1 MKSLWKYIV
10 GFFTFIGSAL
20 TLFLLNSKK
29 AKKVKEL
36 KGKIDDVKSKVK
48 KVDSKIE
55 SVKEESDAI
64 KKSLKSKKKA
74 LKEIKNQ
81 KFKKK
86 DISAKDAANFLKKY
100 KGKK

>member
-1 MKSLWKYIV
+1 MKKLWKYL
-10 GFFTFIGSAL
+10 GGLFSFIGGIL

-29 AKKVKEL
+29 AKKVKEI

-64 KKSLKSKKKA
+64 KFTTSVTSA
-74 LKEIKNQ
+74 NVS
-81 KFKKK
+81 
-86 DISAKDAANFLKKY
+86 ISVLQQDRT
-100 KGKK
+100 

>member
-1 MKSLWKYIV
+1 MKKIWKYIV
-10 GFFTFIGSAL
+10 GFFTFIGSVL

-29 AKKVKEL
+29 AQKVKEI
-36 KGKIDDVKSKVK
+36 KGKIKNVENKVK
-48 KVDSKIE
+48 KVDAKIRE
-55 SVKEESDAI
+55 TEKQGDAI
-64 KKSLKSKKKA
+64 KKSLESKKKA

>member
-1 MKSLWKYIV
+1 MKSLWKYIT
-10 GFFTFIGSAL
+10 GLFTFVIG
-20 TLFLLNSKK
+20 LLVLSGKK
-29 AKKVKEL
+29 NKKVKEI
-36 KGKIDDVKSKVK
+36 KGKIKDVKSKVK
-48 KVDSKIE
+48 KVDSKIT